1 MTPPILRYFRHTLS
15 FALAYLIALGTP
27 SIASAEVVGK
37 LMKGYAVY
45 RGAKA
50 MKKGYDVARKVITV
64 KDRLQLAYQMRK
76 WKDVAAIMR
85 DDITFATRARITPKQ
100 FDEIVAHFTR
110 NGGLRKLAP
119 NDLAKARKAFQDD
132 RGKILSA
139 WSKATGKPWPM
150 TKTTLQTQKG
160 KVVSKAGQEYQ
171 PHHIVPLE
179 YGGANAWWNIVPA
192 EAGGAH
198 QFGLH
203 GTGSVLNLLSKII

>member
-1 MTPPILRYFRHTLS
+1 MTNPIHRSFRHALS
-15 FALAYLIALGTP
+15 IFLASLIAFAVP
-27 SIASAEVVGK
+27 SNASAEIIGK
-37 LMKGYAVY
+37 LTKGYAIY

-50 MKKGYDVARKVITV
+50 MKKGHDVVRKVITV
-64 KDRLQLAYQMRK
+64 KDRLQLAYKLRN
-76 WKDVAAIMR
+76 WKDVAAIIR

-100 FDEIVAHFTR
+100 FDEIVSHLTR
-110 NGGLRKLAP
+110 NGGLKKLTP
-119 NDLAKARKAFQDD
+119 SDLESARKAFTKD
-132 RGKILSA
+132 RSKILSA
-139 WSKATGKPWPM
+139 WSKSTGKPWPIS
-150 TKTTLQTQKG
+150 KTTLQTQKG
-160 KVVSKAGQEYQ
+160 KAISKAGQEYQ